1 MKTSSTYI
9 IRDILFDF
17 GRFKPIFNDCRTL
30 RISVHRLYDS
40 LQGKSFSDYCSAVG
54 FVRTTLEEMNCPF
67 RFSLNYIAVDDN
79 PDCACIDCF
88 PLKISVRVS

>member
-17 GRFKPIFNDCRTL
+17 GRFKPIFNDCRIFRT
-30 RISVHRLYDS
+30 SVHRVHES
-40 LQGKSFSDYCSAVG
+40 LQGMSFSSYCSAVG
-54 FVRTTLEEMNCPF
+54 FIRDTLEEMNCPF
-67 RFSLNYIAVDDN
+67 RFSLAYIAVEN
-79 PDCACIDCF
+79 TDCACTECF